1 MNEVGTFV
9 PQSAKSEIN
18 TLKFFFKM
26 FFFFLDFTPTV
37 LVRLGPLDTFGGSSS
52 TTFSDDDGARRN
64 CKASS
69 KIRVMV
75 FGKLEKIESCQE

>member
-1 MNEVGTFV
+1 MNELGTFV

-18 TLKFFFKM
+18 ILNFFFKM
-26 FFFFLDFTPTV
+26 LFFGFYPTV
-37 LVRLGPLDTFGGSSS
+37 LVKLGPLDTFGGSSS